1 MNIHDNIGRNFMKL
15 KGKVAVVTGAGQG
28 IGKAISLAFAKEGAS
43 IILNDVN
50 IKKVN
55 KVVKDAI
62 ELDVEVVAVKG
73 DISKKKDAKK
83 IIETAIEKFSKIDVL
98 VNNAGITRD
107 ALFLKMTEEEWDAVM
122 AVNLKAIFYL
132 TKEALVHMVKR
143 KYGKIINLTSTSG
156 IYGNIGQTNY
166 GASKAGVIGFTL
178 CLAKEMTKH
187 GINVNSIC
195 PSFIETPMLYK
206 IPKKVRNRIMS
217 YIKTN
222 AINNRLGQPEDVA
235 NAAVFLASDESSY
248 ITGEV
253 LKITGGTIW

>member
-1 MNIHDNIGRNFMKL
+1 MKL
-15 KGKVAVVTGAGQG
+15 IGKVAVVTGAGQG
-28 IGKAISLAFAKEGAS
+28 VGKAISLAFAKEGAS

-50 IKKVN
+50 FEKVS
-55 KVVKDAI
+55 
-62 ELDVEVVAVKG
+62 EVVEDAVKLGSKAISVKG
-73 DISKKKDAKK
+73 DVSKKKDAK
-83 IIETAIEKFSKIDVL
+83 IIVETAIENFSKIDVL

-122 AVNLKAIFYL
+122 AVNLKAVFYL
-132 TKEALVHMVKR
+132 TKVALVHMVKR

-156 IYGNIGQTNY
+156 VYGNIGQTNY

-178 CLAKEMTKH
+178 CLAKEMTKY

-195 PSFIETPMLYK
+195 PSFIETPMIST
-206 IPKKVRNRIMS
+206 IPKKVLNRIVS
-217 YIKTN
+217 YIKSN

-235 NAAVFLASDESSY
+235 NVAVFLASDESSY

-253 LKITGGTIW
+253 IKITGGTIW